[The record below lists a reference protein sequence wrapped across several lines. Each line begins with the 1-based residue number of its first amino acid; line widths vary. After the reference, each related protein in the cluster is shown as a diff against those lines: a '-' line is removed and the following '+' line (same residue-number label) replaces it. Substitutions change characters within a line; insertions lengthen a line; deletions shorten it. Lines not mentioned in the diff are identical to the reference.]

1 MTAAPL
7 LAGLLLLAVGTSQA
21 QASAELGQRLAQSSC
36 AQCHSFAAGEGHG
49 VGPNLFG
56 LLGRPAAAA
65 EGFAFTPQYVAAMKG
80 RTWDRALLERWL
92 TDSQTVAPGNGM
104 VYFQDDPRKRDALI
118 AYLQTLQ

>member
-1 MTAAPL
+1 MNMRAFLAAVL
-7 LAGLLLLAVGTSQA
+7 LAAVGASQA
-21 QASAELGQRLAQSSC
+21 QANAELGQRLAQSSC

-65 EGFAFTPQYVAAMKG
+65 EGFAFSPPYIAAMKG

-92 TDSQTVAPGNGM
+92 TDTQTVAPGSGM
-104 VYFQDDPRKRDALI
+104 VYFQGDPRKRDALI
-118 AYLQTLQ
+118 AYLQSLQ